1 MSLHNC
7 LDTAAIRSL
16 FAEEVA
22 AAGGSVSDTF
32 DDGKRLFTRSILP
45 GVREVIP
52 GDAFQ
57 AGVALRSSDEGT
69 WVHPYLFRQVCRNG
83 AIVAHALQ
91 SQHVESGEFDTP
103 AEAAAT
109 VREAVRAC
117 CSGEAFTEA
126 ITTMRTAR
134 ERVAGVA
141 INLLPLL
148 SRLPPELGTQI
159 FRKVVERFFDGEDAS
174 QYGLMNAVTSVARD
188 TADPDLRW
196 RLEELGGGLPAER
209 LPTTDPDDTAAA
221 AIAAATKESVAVG

>member
-1 MSLHNC
+1 MSLHPC
-7 LDTAAIRSL
+7 LETAAIRSL
-16 FAEEVA
+16 FAEEIA
-22 AAGGSVSDTF
+22 AAGGTVSDTF
-32 DDGKRLFTRSILP
+32 DDGKQLFTRSILP

-57 AGVALRSSDEGT
+57 SGVALRSTSEGV
-69 WVHPYLFRQVCRNG
+69 WIYPYLFRQVCRNG

-91 SQHVESGEFDTP
+91 SQHVEANEFDVP
-103 AEAAAT
+103 EEAAAT

-117 CSGEAFTEA
+117 CSEDAFAEA
-126 ITTMRTAR
+126 ISTMRTAR

-188 TADPDLRW
+188 TLDPDLRW

-209 LPTTDPDDTAAA
+209 LPTTDPDDVAAVV
-221 AIAAATKESVAVG
+221 IAETITVG